1 MKFLIP
7 VIAGATIGYGTNW
20 LAIKMLFR
28 PYEEKRFLGI
38 KVPWTPGLI
47 PKEKPRIAKNVGLTV
62 QDYLL
67 SPEAILSSIDK
78 ETLERD
84 SLKIVTSKLNELEEK
99 ETTVGDILKLIPN
112 KDLSFSKLKSFLISD
127 VFLSDNNKN
136 KILKVTEEKI
146 NNILN
151 DETLIRDIVSNLK
164 LQSNEFINSEDFF
177 EIIKVSLKNSIEN
190 SKNSDKLIEDL
201 IPEEVQEELF
211 IYLRENKNLIGYKI
225 RKFTEKP
232 EIQMKTKEIISNFV
246 QSNISPLIASFMPID
261 MITNKVLGAINSYIK
276 SSDAN
281 DDINEGLNLFLND
294 FLKTEIKELD
304 FILKEE
310 QWTSIVV
317 SFIKNLE
324 TENLFNYI
332 ELNINQLNK
341 WTPKLLNFIREFLDS
356 KKLKS
361 YLSYELDNIYNRVSK
376 TSISSLLNFL
386 DINPEKIV
394 YLGIF
399 VFENNIIPNFPKIIK
414 HINVSNIVEQTILDF
429 DYEFTEKLILDIAEK
444 ELKAITYLGGF
455 LGAILGF
462 LSALIQF

>member
-7 VIAGATIGYGTNW
+7 IIAGATIGYGTNW

-67 SPEAILSSIDK
+67 SPEAILRSINK
-78 ETLERD
+78 ETLEEE

-99 ETTVGDILKLIPN
+99 ETKFGDIFESIPN
-112 KDLSFSKLKSFLISD
+112 LENSYSKFKSFFISD
-127 VFLSDNNKN
+127 ILLSGNNKTT
-136 KILKVTEEKI
+136 ILKITEEKI
-146 NNILN
+146 NDILN
-151 DETLIRDIVSNLK
+151 DETLISNAISNFKLK
-164 LQSNEFINSEDFF
+164 SKEFIDSEDFSEMI
-177 EIIKVSLKNSIEN
+177 EINLEN
-190 SKNSDKLIEDL
+190 LVEENKNSDKLVENL
-201 IPEEVQEELF
+201 IPKEIQEELF
-211 IYLRENKNLIGYKI
+211 LYLRENKNLIGYEV

-232 EIQMKTKEIISNFV
+232 EIQTKIKDIISNFV
-246 QSNISPLIASFMPID
+246 QNNISPLIATFMPMD
-261 MITNKVLGAINSYIK
+261 MITNKVLEAINNYMK
-276 SSDAN
+276 SPDAK

-310 QWTSIVV
+310 QLTNIII
-317 SFIKNLE
+317 SFVKNLE
-324 TENLFNYI
+324 TENLFEYI
-332 ELNINQLNK
+332 KLNINNLNN
-341 WTPKLLNFIREFLDS
+341 WTPEILNYVSEFLNS
-356 KKLKS
+356 QKLNTF
-361 YLSYELDNIYNRVSK
+361 LDNELDSLYTKISGI
-376 TSISSLLNFL
+376 SILNLLNFL
-386 DINPEKIV
+386 DINPKKIV
-394 YLGIF
+394 HLGIYI
-399 VFENNIIPNFPKIIK
+399 FENNIIPNFPNIIK

-429 DYEFTEKLILDIAEK
+429 DYKFTEKLILDIAEK

-455 LGAILGF
+455 LGAVLGF